1 LQYQESSKLALVRS
15 KLKFFS
21 GLIGS
26 AVMSRTTSPEAILS
40 RISLSSI
47 SRFAFFQRWLDAWKN
62 QNLAVT
68 QAGAARQEAAR

>member
-1 LQYQESSKLALVRS
+1 
-15 KLKFFS
+15 
-21 GLIGS
+21 
-26 AVMSRTTSPEAILS
+26 MSRTTSPEAILS